1 MGWWDCGHSL
11 PWHPT
16 VRCQMSYGKSICA
29 SEHRSGM
36 AVTHRIAG
44 TFGGIRGCG
53 PQSGPDGNGRD
64 GMMRQGKGREDI
76 TGAWDEEG

>member
-1 MGWWDCGHSL
+1 
-11 PWHPT
+11 
-16 VRCQMSYGKSICA
+16 
-29 SEHRSGM
+29 M